1 MIVGLESADEGTVR
15 YRGAD
20 ITRRTRGRRP
30 PAQRGIQ
37 MVFQD
42 PYASLDPRMR
52 VRDVIAEPLA
62 VTRTGR
68 AAERRDRVA
77 ELLEPLGLTPA
88 PKSPFPH
95 PFPGRHPPP
104 IRTPPS
110 P

>member
-1 MIVGLESADEGTVR
+1 MIVGLESADGGTVR
-15 YRGAD
+15 SRGAD

-77 ELLEPLGLTPA
+77 ELLELVGMTPDSMYRF
-88 PKSPFPH
+88 PQDRKSTRLNSSH
-95 PFPGRHPPP
+95 
-104 IRTPPS
+104 
-110 P
+110 